1 MFEAHTDWAERPC
14 WYVVA
19 HHRTRRAWL
28 AGPYRT
34 AAEAEAV
41 LPGAVLWAY
50 KRSGDE
56 RAGHYSYAVHEHF
69 DGGTRSI
76 LGEVAP

>member
-1 MFEAHTDWAERPC
+1 MFSGHADWAKRPC

-19 HHRTRRAWL
+19 THGGRRAWP

-41 LPGAVLWAY
+41 LPGAVNWAY

-56 RAGHYSYAVHEHF
+56 QADRYRYAVHGHF

>member
-1 MFEAHTDWAERPC
+1 MFSAHTDWAERPC

-19 HHRTRRAWL
+19 YDGNRRAWL

-34 AAEAEAV
+34 ATEAEAV
-41 LPGAVLWAY
+41 LPGAVRWATEC
-50 KRSGDE
+50 SGDGWAE
-56 RAGHYSYAVHEHF
+56 RYRYAVHEHF

-76 LGEVAP
+76 LGEVAA